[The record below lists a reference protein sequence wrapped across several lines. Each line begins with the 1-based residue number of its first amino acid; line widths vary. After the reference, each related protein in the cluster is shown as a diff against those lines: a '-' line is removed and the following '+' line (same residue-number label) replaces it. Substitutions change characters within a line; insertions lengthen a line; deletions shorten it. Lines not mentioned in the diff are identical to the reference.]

1 MKMNGWKTT
10 FLLGRPPLYFQGRT
24 ACFREC
30 IPGNYIRENTAFI
43 RFPIHQPVFHG
54 SVMSESKNFAL
65 RPRTLDNP
73 FSRGLLGCPRKLG
86 TLRINGLFHL

>member
-10 FLLGRPPLYFQGRT
+10 FLLGRSLPYFQGLT

-54 SVMSESKNFAL
+54 SVMSQESKNFAL
-65 RPRTLDNP
+65 WKRPRTLDNP
-73 FSRGLLGCPRKLG
+73 
-86 TLRINGLFHL
+86 